1 MGAPNAYFLNL
12 SRIPRLRIRNWVT
25 ELRQGKGSNQDNES
39 DQTDASAKPV
49 YPSRMAL
56 QLTCFRSRQAVE
68 IASRSWMPTI
78 PFRIPEKSRL
88 HTAMYSVAG
97 FMAFHDRTKRQYAP
111 ARVVDTSCDLVILH
125 DPLLGRGHSINKVI
139 PEIKYLAMPYRP
151 GDCGKIKG
159 GSGRCLADC
168 VLAFPE
174 LRVLYILVHPDAVN
188 KQVPNEHYIQN
199 YYNACQETQAVV
211 PSKTFLFRDRIYYEM
226 PWKLHRDLI
235 GPGELDL
242 LLYVLCSS
250 ARRQRNDTGPKLAI
264 RVMTWEY
271 APGVRARFDTR

>member
-1 MGAPNAYFLNL
+1 MGASNAYFLHL

-25 ELRQGKGSNQDNES
+25 ELRQEKGSDQDNES

-56 QLTCFRSRQAVE
+56 QLTCFCSRQAAE
-68 IASRSWMPTI
+68 IASQSWMPSI

-97 FMAFHDRTKRQYAP
+97 FMAFHGRTKRQYAP
-111 ARVVDTSCDLVILH
+111 ARMVDTSCDLVILH
-125 DPLLGRGHSINKVI
+125 DPLFGRTHSNIKVT

-151 GDCGKIKG
+151 GDCGKMKG
-159 GSGRCLADC
+159 GNGRCLADC
-168 VLAFPE
+168 VRTFPQ
-174 LRVLYILVHPDAVN
+174 LRVLYILVHPDVAN
-188 KQVPNEHYIQN
+188 KQVLNEHYIQS
-199 YYNACQETQAVV
+199 YYDACQETQAVL

-235 GPGELDL
+235 GPEELEL
-242 LLYVLCSS
+242 LLFVLFSD
-250 ARRQRNDTGPKLAI
+250 AKRQRKDTDPKLAI
-264 RVMTWEY
+264 RFMTWEY
-271 APGVRARFDTR
+271 APGVRARFDKG